1 MEYQAM
7 ANIRRTAGRFSGSM
21 ISRKMAFS
29 SLVSALAIAAFAT
42 ESQAA
47 NWTGCHGAVAAGFT
61 TVTTEPVAFG
71 ADGTQIG
78 VAAGCD
84 YQVDRFV
91 LGAFAGY
98 DWKTFDVGASEI
110 DATTLSFGARAGVL
124 LNPDTLAYG
133 LLAYTNSEVDDL
145 DDDFDGLA
153 FGGGLETVVY
163 RNRGGGFLTLKGE
176 ARRIDH
182 DTGVD
187 DLDATE
193 TTVTAGLAYHFGAPG
208 YTMVDDLM
216 LEPAAVSRRP
226 KK

>member
-1 MEYQAM
+1 M

-29 SLVSALAIAAFAT
+29 SLVSAFAIAAFAT

-61 TVTTEPVAFG
+61 TVTTAPVAFG

-110 DATTLSFGARAGVL
+110 DATTLSFGARAGML

-145 DDDFDGLA
+145 DGDFDGLA
-153 FGGGLETVVY
+153 FGGGLETVVH
-163 RNRGGGFLTLKGE
+163 RGRGSFLTLKGE

-193 TTVTAGLAYHFGAPG
+193 TTVTAGLAYHFGGGASIADGVP
-208 YTMVDDLM
+208 L
-216 LEPAAVSRRP
+216 
-226 KK
+226 K

>member
-1 MEYQAM
+1 M
-7 ANIRRTAGRFSGSM
+7 AYIRRTAGRLSGPM
-21 ISRKMAFS
+21 ISRKTAFS
-29 SLVSALAIAAFAT
+29 ALVSALAIAAFAT

-153 FGGGLETVVY
+153 FGGGLETVVS
-163 RNRGGGFLTLKGE
+163 RNRGGFLTLKGE

-208 YTMVDDLM
+208 YTLVD
-216 LEPAAVSRRP
+216 EPAPVSRRP

>member
-1 MEYQAM
+1 M
-7 ANIRRTAGRFSGSM
+7 ANIRRTAGRVSGSG
-21 ISRKMAFS
+21 ISRKLAFS

-145 DDDFDGLA
+145 DDDFDGVA
-153 FGGGLETVVY
+153 FGGGLETVVS
-163 RNRGGGFLTLKGE
+163 RNRGGFLTLKGE

-187 DLDATE
+187 GLDATE

-208 YTMVDDLM
+208 YTLVD
-216 LEPAAVSRRP
+216 EPAPVSRRP